1 MLQIKQL
8 GKSKLVL
15 HLEKRYYHW
24 QWMYVYVP
32 TEHKS
37 APNMS
42 REDSSLFRKKM
53 GNNNSKYNRHPVIYS
68 DEKSPCVTCHTA
80 PSFSISIQVIDKE
93 CVMVKL

>member
-1 MLQIKQL
+1 MYLGEVTHRSQFSEVKKKKENQNKKNISIDNTCQMLQIKQL

-42 REDSSLFRKKM
+42 REDSSLFRKKN
-53 GNNNSKYNRHPVIYS
+53 G
-68 DEKSPCVTCHTA
+68 E
-80 PSFSISIQVIDKE
+80 
-93 CVMVKL
+93 